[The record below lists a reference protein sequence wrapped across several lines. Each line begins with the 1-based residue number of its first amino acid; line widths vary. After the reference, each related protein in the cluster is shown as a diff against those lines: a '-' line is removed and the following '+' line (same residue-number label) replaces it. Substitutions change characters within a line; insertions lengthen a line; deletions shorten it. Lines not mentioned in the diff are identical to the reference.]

1 MILVLCVIYI
11 IFIALGLPDSL
22 LGVVWPVVHI
32 EFGLP
37 ESFASVFSIIV
48 SFGTSGASFVA
59 GMLLRKFGTAKVALA
74 SILITAI
81 GLVGIS
87 LSPNIVLMIIFSVIL
102 GYGAG
107 AIDTGLNNFVS
118 LHYKASHMN
127 FLHCFW
133 GVGVTVSPMI
143 MSLFLGGE
151 AGSWRNGYRVVALLQ
166 VLIALS
172 VIAVMRKW
180 INAEKSTVLTEE
192 EGEEKEE
199 KGFFDIIKMR
209 GVPVSIL
216 SLGLYCSMEF
226 ICGTWGAT
234 YIVNVFSLEPAVA
247 AKWVSLYYGGIMLGR
262 LVSGLVATKLGDN
275 KLIKLGIAFSVLGI
289 AILLLP
295 IGKAS
300 LVGFLV
306 MGFGFGPVFPSVLHN
321 IPERFGARYS
331 ADITGFHMG
340 GAYAIGFGAQLV
352 YGFVATSTTFKITG
366 FMLMML
372 CGGLFLANMTAL
384 KQVKEKNK

>member
-1 MILVLCVIYI
+1 MLTILIVIYVV
-11 IFIALGLPDSL
+11 FISLGLPDSL
-22 LGVVWPVVHI
+22 LGVAWPVLHGEMNV
-32 EFGLP
+32 P
-37 ESFASVFSIIV
+37 ESFASVMSIIIGICTGGV
-48 SFGTSGASFVA
+48 SFVSGT
-59 GMLLRKFGTAKVALA
+59 LIRKFGTARVTLA
-74 SILITAI
+74 SIFVTAL

-87 LSPNIVLMIIFSVIL
+87 FSPNIVMMIIFSIIL

-107 AIDTGLNNFVS
+107 AIDTGVNNFVS
-118 LHYKASHMN
+118 LHYNASHMN

-143 MSLFLGGE
+143 MSVFLGGE
-151 AGSWRNGYRVVALLQ
+151 TGSWRNGYRVVALLQ

-172 VIAVMRKW
+172 VVAVMRKW
-180 INAEKSTVLTEE
+180 INAEKSTVLAEG

-199 KGFFDIIKMR
+199 KGFFDIIKMT

-234 YIVNVFSLEPAVA
+234 YIVNVFALEPSEA

-262 LVSGLVATKLGDN
+262 LVSGIVATKLGDN
-275 KLIKLGIAFSVLGI
+275 KLIKLGIDFSVLGI

-340 GAYAIGFGAQLV
+340 GAYAIGFGAQLI

-384 KQVKEKNK
+384 KQIKGKKN

>member
-133 GVGVTVSPMI
+133 GVGVTVSPLI
-143 MSLFLGGE
+143 MSAFLGDGE
-151 AGSWRNGYRVVALLQ
+151 GSWRSGYRIVALLQ
-166 VLIALS
+166 IIIGVIAL
-172 VIAVMRKW
+172 VAFKKW
-180 INAEKSTVLTEE
+180 EAIEKGSAESESTEEKSGKTLREVLRMKGVLT
-192 EGEEKEE
+192 
-199 KGFFDIIKMR
+199 
-209 GVPVSIL
+209 SIL
-216 SLGLYCSMEF
+216 SLGFYCGMEF
-226 ICGTWGAT
+226 LMGTWGAT
-234 YIVNVFSLEPAVA
+234 FAVNVFSLSPADA
-247 AKWVSLYYGGIMLGR
+247 AKWVSLIYGGIMLGR
-262 LVSGLVATKLGDN
+262 FVAGFASMKLNDNQMIKSGML
-275 KLIKLGIAFSVLGI
+275 IAFIGI
-289 AILLLP
+289 VFLALP

-300 LVGFLV
+300 LYGFLV
-306 MGFGFGPVFPSVLHN
+306 IGFGFGPVFPSILHS
-321 IPERFGARYS
+321 IPDKFGKEFS

-340 GAYAIGFGAQLV
+340 GAYTIGFAVQMIF
-352 YGFVATSTTFKITG
+352 GFVASATTFKITP
-366 FMLMML
+366 FVLMCVCAIMVL
-372 CGGLFLANMTAL
+372 MNESTL
-384 KQVKEKNK
+384 KTLKKLK

>member
-1 MILVLCVIYI
+1 MLTILIVIYVV
-11 IFIALGLPDSL
+11 FISLGLPDSL
-22 LGVVWPVVHI
+22 LGVAWPVLHGEMNV
-32 EFGLP
+32 P
-37 ESFASVFSIIV
+37 ESFASVMSIIIGICTGGV
-48 SFGTSGASFVA
+48 SFVSGT
-59 GMLLRKFGTAKVALA
+59 LIRKFGTARVTLA
-74 SILITAI
+74 SIFVTAF

-87 LSPNIVLMIIFSVIL
+87 LSPNIAVMIIFSIIL

-107 AIDTGLNNFVS
+107 AIDTGVNNFVS
-118 LHYKASHMN
+118 LHYNASHMN

-143 MSLFLGGE
+143 MSVFLGGE
-151 AGSWRNGYRVVALLQ
+151 TASWRNGYRVVAFLQ

-172 VIAVMRKW
+172 VVAVMRKW
-180 INAEKSTVLTEE
+180 INAEKNTVLAQSED
-192 EGEEKEE
+192 GEKEE
-199 KGFFDIIKMR
+199 KGFFEIIKMK

-234 YIVNVFSLEPAVA
+234 YIVNVFSLEPSVA

-262 LVSGLVATKLGDN
+262 LISGFVATILGDN
-275 KLIKLGIAFSVLGI
+275 RLIKLGIGFSFIGI
-289 AILLLP
+289 IVLLLP
-295 IGKAS
+295 VGKAS
-300 LVGFLV
+300 LIGFLL

-352 YGFVATSTTFKITG
+352 YGFLATSTTFKITG
-366 FMLMML
+366 IVLLVL
-372 CGGLFLANMTAL
+372 CVGLFVANMTAL
-384 KQVKEKNK
+384 KQIKGKKM